1 MEDQTAIM
9 PYTQSKASTAPPS
22 ENQRSQNKQK
32 LENQEK
38 HDTNELLRI
47 KTGILNQA
55 IRRPHNVD
63 LWSSSIESRVVNT
76 LIRFKNPRL
85 PRQGKIGAN
94 D

>member
-1 MEDQTAIM
+1 MTELESKQTAIM

-22 ENQRSQNKQK
+22 ENERSQNRQK

-55 IRRPHNVD
+55 IRRPHRG
-63 LWSSSIESRVVNT
+63 ER
-76 LIRFKNPRL
+76 
-85 PRQGKIGAN
+85 
-94 D
+94 